1 MSVQLTISENSRVV
15 VSKEQI
21 YSELQGEAVILDV
34 KSGVYYGL
42 NQVGASIW
50 NLIQVPKT
58 VKEIQAAL
66 LAEYDVE
73 PEICDR
79 EVRVLLEDL
88 AAKGLI
94 NITNDAP
101 A

>member
-1 MSVQLTISENSRVV
+1 MSAQLIISEHSRIV
-15 VSKEQI
+15 VSKEQV
-21 YSELQGEAVILDV
+21 YSELQGEAVILDI

-58 VKEIQAAL
+58 MHEIQAAL

-73 PEICDR
+73 PETCKQ
-79 EVRVLLEDL
+79 EVLVLLQDL

-94 NITNDAP
+94 DITNDAP

>member
-1 MSVQLTISENSRVV
+1 MSAQLIISEHSRVV
-15 VSKEQI
+15 VSREQV
-21 YSELQGEAVILDV
+21 YSELQGEAVILDI

-73 PEICDR
+73 PDICDR
-79 EVRVLLEDL
+79 EVMALLEDL

-94 NITNDAP
+94 QITNDAP

>member
-1 MSVQLTISENSRVV
+1 MSAQLIISEHSRVV
-15 VSKEQI
+15 VSREQV
-21 YSELQGEAVILDV
+21 YSELQGEAVILDI

-73 PEICDR
+73 PDICDR
-79 EVRVLLEDL
+79 EVMALLEDL

>member
-1 MSVQLTISENSRVV
+1 MAAQLISSDHSRIVA
-15 VSKEQI
+15 SKEQV
-21 YSELQGEAVILDV
+21 YSELQGEAVILDT

-50 NLIQVPKT
+50 NIIQSPKSL
-58 VKEIQAAL
+58 KEIHEAL

-73 PEICDR
+73 PDVCERDLM
-79 EVRVLLEDL
+79 VLIEDL

-94 NITNDAP
+94 DITNEAS

>member
-1 MSVQLTISENSRVV
+1 MSAQLITSEHSRIV
-15 VSKEQI
+15 VSKEQV
-21 YSELQGEAVILDV
+21 YSELQGEAVILDI

-58 VKEIQAAL
+58 MDEIQAAL

-73 PEICDR
+73 PETCKQ
-79 EVRVLLEDL
+79 EVLVLLQDL

-94 NITNDAP
+94 DITNDAP